1 VERVVIARALRS
13 NDLGIGLAG
22 LVCQAS
28 GVLGLASETPRRLEV
43 SSASG
48 PTVLILEPQDRD
60 DVCLNTLTEGSFME
74 KIIDVDF
81 HLIWTSPV
89 FLRLG
94 EGLRERIDGPD
105 AALAQLHN
113 RWPPDSHP
121 EYAAAKRRCVDA
133 ITRRGSSEL
142 ARAAFIEAAA
152 LAKVLS

>member
-1 VERVVIARALRS
+1 
-13 NDLGIGLAG
+13 
-22 LVCQAS
+22 
-28 GVLGLASETPRRLEV
+28 
-43 SSASG
+43 
-48 PTVLILEPQDRD
+48 
-60 DVCLNTLTEGSFME
+60 ME

-152 LAKVLS
+152 LPKCSLELKCVERSRDGIAFGFFDAIICVSLLNDDVLPSVGHMAMTGAVIQLLVGATWCLEGR